1 MKRLLIVGCGDIAH
15 RLIPLLRPR
24 YQVFA
29 LVRHIERCEKLRSLG
44 VTPILGDLDCRS
56 SLQRLTGLA
65 EVVLHFAPPGMQC
78 ARDLRTR
85 HLLSALSRSDS
96 PPQSLVYIS
105 TSGVY
110 GDCDGAWVSETR
122 PCLATSARAQRR
134 VDAEQQLRCWGR
146 RTGAA
151 VKILR
156 VPGIYAAE
164 RLPTQR
170 LQQGLP
176 CIVEEEDSYT
186 NHIHADDLARSVLAA
201 LRYGQSGRVY
211 HVSDDAPQKMGAYF
225 DAVADALGY
234 ARPQRVTRAAA
245 QQCLPSSMLSFM
257 NESRR
262 LHNLRLKQEL
272 KFKLRYPSV
281 QDFLAEHL
289 P

>member
-15 RLIPLLRPR
+15 RLIPFLTPR

-29 LVRHIERCEKLRSLG
+29 LVRRVERCDKLRSLG

-56 SLQRLTGLA
+56 SLQRLAGLA
-65 EVVLHFAPPGMQC
+65 EVVLHFAPPGAQGVQ
-78 ARDLRTR
+78 DLRTR
-85 HLLSALSRSDS
+85 HLLNALSRRGSI
-96 PPQSLVYIS
+96 PKSLVYIS

-110 GDCDGAWVSETR
+110 GDCNGAWVSETR
-122 PCLATSARAQRR
+122 PCRATSTRGQRR

-146 RTGAA
+146 RTGAR

-176 CIVEEEDSYT
+176 CIVAAEDSYT
-186 NHIHADDLARSVLAA
+186 NHIHADDLVHSVLAA

-211 HVSDDAPQKMGAYF
+211 HVSDDAPQKMGDYF
-225 DAVADALGY
+225 DAVADAFGY

-262 LHNLRLKQEL
+262 LHNQRLKREL

-281 QDFLAEHL
+281 QDFLAEYL

>member
-15 RLIPLLRPR
+15 RIIPLLTPR

-29 LVRHIERCEKLRSLG
+29 LVRRIERFEKLRTLG
-44 VTPILGDLDCRS
+44 VMPIIGDLDDRL
-56 SLQRLTGLA
+56 SLQRLAGLA
-65 EVVLHFAPPGMQC
+65 EVVLHFAPPGTGNVHDQ
-78 ARDLRTR
+78 RTR
-85 HLLSALSRSDS
+85 HLLSALS
-96 PPQSLVYIS
+96 PPKSLVYIS

-122 PCLATSARAQRR
+122 PCFASTVRAQRR
-134 VDAEQQLRCWGR
+134 VDAEQQLRHWGR

-151 VKILR
+151 VVILR

-164 RLPTQR
+164 RLPIQR

-176 CIVEEEDSYT
+176 GIVAAEDGYT

-201 LRYGQSGRVY
+201 LRYGQAGRVY
-211 HVSDDAPQKMGAYF
+211 HVADDAPQKMGDYF

-234 ARPQRVTRAAA
+234 ARPRRVTRAVA
-245 QQCLPSSMLSFM
+245 QQCLPSSLLSFM

-262 LHNLRLKQEL
+262 LDNQRLKREL

-281 QDFLAEHL
+281 QDFLAQYV